1 MVLKFLGISL
11 FFQFIVPQFLK
22 ILRSLW
28 LIYSQ
33 SHSEYIS
40 VKLLFINCNILPLQD
55 QGSFFRLA
63 AGALILVLLP
73 VFYLFLYLVQR
84 YNFHIYK
91 CYLTN
96 QGLTPV
102 LNSAIGQVAVI
113 WRVELKSFAASQKL
127 DGNQSHHDW

>member
-40 VKLLFINCNILPLQD
+40 VKLLFINCNTLPLQD

-91 CYLTN
+91 CFLTN
-96 QGLTPV
+96 QGFTPV